1 MAERIR
7 LAGYVKLAKLWENR
21 AEQAVLYHRKYYE
34 KKYAGDSR
42 VELVGVY
49 VDITGQKEIPRRP
62 EMVRL
67 LKDCTDGKI
76 SCIEAQTK
84 GYFAANTQEL
94 CFLLKYLFDLPY
106 RIDLLTEDKEY
117 HIDTI
122 RNEDGQKQA
131 LKKMA
136 DDYVGLYSD
145 FYDKWK
151 KKILSGMEKQ

>member
-1 MAERIR
+1 MADKIQ
-7 LAGYVKLAKLWENR
+7 LAGYVKLAKLWEKN
-21 AEQAVLYHRKYYE
+21 ADKAILYHRSYYE
-34 KKYAGDSR
+34 KKYADESR
-42 VELVGVY
+42 VNLVDVY
-49 VDITGQKEIPRRP
+49 IDITGQKIIPKRP

-67 LKDCTDGKI
+67 LKDCTNGKI

-122 RNEDGQKQA
+122 QDEDGQRQA

-136 DDYVGLYSD
+136 DDYTGLYPD
-145 FYDKWK
+145 DYDRWK
-151 KKILSGMEKQ
+151 NKVIEGMGE

>member
-1 MAERIR
+1 MADRIR
-7 LAGYVKLAKLWENR
+7 LAGYVKLAKLWERN
-21 AEQAVLYHRKYYE
+21 ADQAISYHRGYYE
-34 KKYAGDSR
+34 RKYADDGR
-42 VELVGVY
+42 VAVVGVY
-49 VDITGQKEIPRRP
+49 IDITGQKLIPKRP

-67 LKDCTDGKI
+67 LKDCTLGKI
-76 SCIEAQTK
+76 NCIEAQTK

-94 CFLLKYLFDLPY
+94 CFLLKYIFDLPY
-106 RIDLLTEDKEY
+106 QIDLLTEDKEY

-145 FYDKWK
+145 DYMKWK
-151 KKILSGMEKQ
+151 KRLLLEMEK